1 MRGDADGE
9 ADRIQRGV
17 RFVSANRSWRE
28 RGSSRNSPRTAL
40 VTVVEPAR
48 PDRKAVR
55 GLVQRDA
62 IPHRK
67 VGKGLR
73 FDRAEVEAW
82 SQPTGVR
89 PRPVHAV
96 NVVRG
101 RRKAGDGSLTA
112 ELKALG
118 YR

>member
-1 MRGDADGE
+1 MSVLPDP
-9 ADRIQRGV
+9 
-17 RFVSANRSWRE
+17 F
-28 RGSSRNSPRTAL
+28 L
-40 VTVVEPAR
+40 TVPQVAVWLGLTE
-48 PDRKAVR
+48 KAVR

-82 SQPTGVR
+82 SRPTV
-89 PRPVHAV
+89 VHPKAAQAV

-101 RRKAGDGSLTA
+101 RRKAGTGSLTA

>member
-1 MRGDADGE
+1 MSVLPD
-9 ADRIQRGV
+9 
-17 RFVSANRSWRE
+17 
-28 RGSSRNSPRTAL
+28 PYL
-40 VTVVEPAR
+40 TVAEVAAWLGLTE
-48 PDRKAVR
+48 KAVR
-55 GLVQRDA
+55 RRVQRHA

-67 VGKGLR
+67 VGKVLR

-82 SQPTGVR
+82 SQPTGVQ
-89 PRPVHAV
+89 PKPVPAV

>member
-1 MRGDADGE
+1 ME
-9 ADRIQRGV
+9 
-17 RFVSANRSWRE
+17 RFVRV
-28 RGSSRNSPRTAL
+28 L
-40 VTVVEPAR
+40 
-48 PDRKAVR
+48 PDPYLRVPEVAVWLGLTEKAVR

-82 SQPTGVR
+82 SRPTGARQKAV
-89 PRPVHAV
+89 PAV

>member
-1 MRGDADGE
+1 MSVLPD
-9 ADRIQRGV
+9 
-17 RFVSANRSWRE
+17 
-28 RGSSRNSPRTAL
+28 PYL
-40 VTVVEPAR
+40 TVAEVAVWLGLTE
-48 PDRKAVR
+48 KAVR

-73 FDRAEVEAW
+73 FDRAEVETW
-82 SQPTGVR
+82 SQPTRVR
-89 PRPVHAV
+89 PRSVHAV

-101 RRKAGDGSLTA
+101 RRKTGDGSLTA

>member
-1 MRGDADGE
+1 MSVLPDLD
-9 ADRIQRGV
+9 
-17 RFVSANRSWRE
+17 
-28 RGSSRNSPRTAL
+28 L
-40 VTVVEPAR
+40 TVAELAVWLSLTE
-48 PDRKAVR
+48 KAVR

-73 FDRAEVEAW
+73 FDRAEVDAW

>member
-1 MRGDADGE
+1 MSVLPD
-9 ADRIQRGV
+9 
-17 RFVSANRSWRE
+17 
-28 RGSSRNSPRTAL
+28 PYL
-40 VTVVEPAR
+40 TVAELAVWLSLTE
-48 PDRKAVR
+48 KAVR

-73 FDRAEVEAW
+73 FDRTEVEAW
-82 SQPTGVR
+82 SQPPGVA
-89 PRPVHAV
+89 PKPVPAA
-96 NVVRG
+96 NVIRG

>member
-1 MRGDADGE
+1 MS
-9 ADRIQRGV
+9 V
-17 RFVSANRSWRE
+17 
-28 RGSSRNSPRTAL
+28 L
-40 VTVVEPAR
+40 
-48 PDRKAVR
+48 PDPYLSVAEVAVWLGLTEKAVR

-82 SQPTGVR
+82 SQPTAVR
-89 PRPVHAV
+89 LRPVTAI

>member
-1 MRGDADGE
+1 MSVLPD
-9 ADRIQRGV
+9 
-17 RFVSANRSWRE
+17 
-28 RGSSRNSPRTAL
+28 PYL
-40 VTVVEPAR
+40 TVAEVAVWLGLTE
-48 PDRKAVR
+48 KAVC
-55 GLVQRDA
+55 GLVQRHA